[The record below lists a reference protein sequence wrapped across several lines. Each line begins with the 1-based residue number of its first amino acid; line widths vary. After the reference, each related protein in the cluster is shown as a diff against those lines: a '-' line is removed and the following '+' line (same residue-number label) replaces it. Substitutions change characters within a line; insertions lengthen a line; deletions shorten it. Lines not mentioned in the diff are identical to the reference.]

1 MRGINLKQELSQQ
14 ELDSL
19 LNALH
24 TGEIN
29 PKASKEEE
37 EKTKVKEY
45 DFRRPIK
52 LSKEYMNTLHILFEK
67 FAEISSGILSTQ
79 VRTNTSIT
87 LEAVEQISFDEFIN
101 SVPSL
106 TAMGIFHSVP
116 LTGNQIIEINP
127 EFGIQVVELM
137 CGGTKSKDKK
147 GVKKDKFTEIELG
160 IIEDLIVNLLKGFK
174 LAWTETMEI
183 EPVLDDIETNPQQL
197 QTMPPN
203 EPVVRIS
210 FGVEIFESNTSMHI
224 CIPYVSFE
232 NIIDKLSIKSWF
244 DMERSYDENKYREM
258 ITDGLVGAEVAITV
272 EMGKTVITVDDF
284 LHLETGDIVQLDIG
298 TDKPM
303 KMYIEDKVHYLVQ
316 PGIHNE
322 KLAVQVL
329 QYLEEDVEI

>member
-1 MRGINLKQELSQQ
+1 M
-14 ELDSL
+14 

-24 TGEIN
+24 TGEISH
-29 PKASKEEE
+29 KANTEAEEAA
-37 EKTKVKEY
+37 KVREY

-52 LSKEYMNTLHILFEK
+52 LSKEHMNTLHILFEK
-67 FAEISSGILSTQ
+67 FAEISSGILSTL
-79 VRTNTSIT
+79 VRNNTSLT

-101 SVPSL
+101 SVPGL
-106 TAMGIFHSVP
+106 TVMGIFHCVP

-127 EFGIQVVELM
+127 QFGIQLVELL
-137 CGGTKSKDKK
+137 CGGTKIKDKK
-147 GVKKDKFTEIELG
+147 AVKKDKFTDIELG
-160 IIEDLIVNLLKGFK
+160 IIEDIVAELLKGFK
-174 LAWTETMEI
+174 SAWEEIMEI
-183 EPVLDDIETNPQQL
+183 EPVLDGIETNPQQL
-197 QTMPPN
+197 QTMSPN
-203 EPVVRIS
+203 EPVVSIS
-210 FGVEIFESNTSMHI
+210 FAAEIFDSRTSVHI
-224 CIPYVSFE
+224 CIPYISFE

-244 DMERSYDENKYREM
+244 DMERSYDENKYREL
-258 ITDGLVGAEVAITV
+258 ITEGLVGAEVALTV

>member
-1 MRGINLKQELSQQ
+1 LSQK
-14 ELDSL
+14 EIDSL

-29 PKASKEEE
+29 PKANEEE
-37 EKTKVKEY
+37 EKTRVREY

-52 LSKEYMNTLHILFEK
+52 LSKEYINTLNILFEK
-67 FAEISSGILSTQ
+67 FAEISSDILSAQ
-79 VRTNTSIT
+79 VRTNTAIT

-101 SVPSL
+101 SVPGITL
-106 TAMGIFHSVP
+106 MGIFHCIP

-127 EFGIQVVELM
+127 QFGIQVVELM
-137 CGGTKSKDKK
+137 CGGTKSRDKK
-147 GVKKDKFTEIELG
+147 GFKKDKFTEIELG
-160 IIEDLIVNLLKGFK
+160 IMEDTVQNLLKGFRS
-174 LAWTETMEI
+174 AWTEIMEI

-197 QTMPPN
+197 QTMSPN
-203 EPVVRIS
+203 EPVVRIR
-210 FGVEIFESNTSMHI
+210 FGVEIFDSKSSMHI
-224 CIPYVSFE
+224 CIPYISFE

-244 DMERSYDENKYREM
+244 DMERSYDENKYREL
-258 ITDGLVGAEVAITV
+258 ITDGLVGAEVALTV
-272 EMGKTVITVDDF
+272 EMGKTIITVDDF
-284 LHLETGDIVQLDIG
+284 LHLETGDIIQLDMN

-329 QYLEEDVEI
+329 KYLEEDVEI

>member
-1 MRGINLKQELSQQ
+1 MSQK
-14 ELDSL
+14 EIDSL

-29 PKASKEEE
+29 PKANEEE
-37 EKTKVKEY
+37 EKTRVREY

-52 LSKEYMNTLHILFEK
+52 LSKEYMNTLNILFEK
-67 FAEISSGILSTQ
+67 FAEISSDILSAQ
-79 VRTNTSIT
+79 VRTNTAIT

-101 SVPSL
+101 SVPGITL
-106 TAMGIFHSVP
+106 MGIFHCIP

-127 EFGIQVVELM
+127 QFGIQVVELM
-137 CGGTKSKDKK
+137 CGGAKSRDKK

-160 IIEDLIVNLLKGFK
+160 IMEDTVQNLLKGFRS
-174 LAWTETMEI
+174 AWTEIMEI

-197 QTMPPN
+197 QTMSPN

-210 FGVEIFESNTSMHI
+210 FAVEIFDSKSSMHI
-224 CIPYVSFE
+224 CIPYISFE

-244 DMERSYDENKYREM
+244 DMERSYDENKYKEL
-258 ITDGLVGAEVAITV
+258 ITDGLAGAEVALTV
-272 EMGKTVITVDDF
+272 EMGKTIITVDDF
-284 LHLETGDIVQLDIG
+284 LHLETGDIIQLDMS

-303 KMYIEDKVHYLVQ
+303 KMYVEDKVHYLVQ

>member
-1 MRGINLKQELSQQ
+1 M
-14 ELDSL
+14 
-19 LNALH
+19 NALH
-24 TGEIN
+24 TGEISH
-29 PKASKEEE
+29 KANTEAEEAA
-37 EKTKVKEY
+37 KVREY

-67 FAEISSGILSTQ
+67 FAEISSGILSTL
-79 VRTNTSIT
+79 VRNNTSLT

-101 SVPSL
+101 SVPGL
-106 TAMGIFHSVP
+106 TVMGIFHCVP

-127 EFGIQVVELM
+127 QFGIQLVELL
-137 CGGTKSKDKK
+137 CGGTKIKDKK
-147 GVKKDKFTEIELG
+147 AVKKDKFTDIELG
-160 IIEDLIVNLLKGFK
+160 IIEDIVAELLKGFK
-174 LAWTETMEI
+174 SAWEEIMEI
-183 EPVLDDIETNPQQL
+183 EPVLDGIETNPQQL
-197 QTMPPN
+197 QTMSPN

-210 FGVEIFESNTSMHI
+210 FAAEIFDSRTSVHI
-224 CIPYVSFE
+224 CIPYISFE

-244 DMERSYDENKYREM
+244 DMERSYDENKYREL
-258 ITDGLVGAEVAITV
+258 ITEGLVGAEVALTV

>member
-1 MRGINLKQELSQQ
+1 
-14 ELDSL
+14 
-19 LNALH
+19 
-24 TGEIN
+24 
-29 PKASKEEE
+29 
-37 EKTKVKEY
+37 
-45 DFRRPIK
+45 
-52 LSKEYMNTLHILFEK
+52 
-67 FAEISSGILSTQ
+67 
-79 VRTNTSIT
+79 
-87 LEAVEQISFDEFIN
+87 
-101 SVPSL
+101 
-106 TAMGIFHSVP
+106 
-116 LTGNQIIEINP
+116 
-127 EFGIQVVELM
+127 
-137 CGGTKSKDKK
+137 
-147 GVKKDKFTEIELG
+147 
-160 IIEDLIVNLLKGFK
+160 VNLLKGFK

>member
-1 MRGINLKQELSQQ
+1 MSQK
-14 ELDSL
+14 EIDSL

-24 TGEIN
+24 TGEID
-29 PKASKEEE
+29 PKANEEE
-37 EKTKVKEY
+37 EKTRVREY

-52 LSKEYMNTLHILFEK
+52 LSKEYMNTLNILFEK
-67 FAEISSGILSTQ
+67 FAEISSDILSAQ
-79 VRTNTSIT
+79 VRTNTAIT

-101 SVPSL
+101 SVPGI
-106 TAMGIFHSVP
+106 TIMGIFHCIP

-127 EFGIQVVELM
+127 QFGVQVVELM
-137 CGGTKSKDKK
+137 CGGTKSRDKK

-160 IIEDLIVNLLKGFK
+160 IMEDTVQNLLKGFRS
-174 LAWTETMEI
+174 AWTEIMEI

-197 QTMPPN
+197 QTMSPN

-210 FGVEIFESNTSMHI
+210 FGVEIFDSKSSMHM
-224 CIPYVSFE
+224 CIPYISFE

-244 DMERSYDENKYREM
+244 DMERSYDENKYKEL
-258 ITDGLVGAEVAITV
+258 ITDGLAGAEVALTV
-272 EMGKTVITVDDF
+272 EMGKTIITVDDF
-284 LHLETGDIVQLDIG
+284 LHLETGDIIQLDMS

-303 KMYIEDKVHYLVQ
+303 KMYVEDKVHYLVQ

-322 KLAVQVL
+322 KLAVQIL

>member
-1 MRGINLKQELSQQ
+1 MKQELSQK
-14 ELDSL
+14 EIDSL

-29 PKASKEEE
+29 PKANEEE
-37 EKTKVKEY
+37 EKTRVREY

-52 LSKEYMNTLHILFEK
+52 LSKEYMNTLNILFEK
-67 FAEISSGILSTQ
+67 FAEISSDILSAQ
-79 VRTNTSIT
+79 VRTNTAIT

-101 SVPSL
+101 SVPGITL
-106 TAMGIFHSVP
+106 MGIFHCIP

-127 EFGIQVVELM
+127 QFGIQVVELM
-137 CGGTKSKDKK
+137 CGGAKSRDKK

-160 IIEDLIVNLLKGFK
+160 IMEDTVQNLLKGFRS
-174 LAWTETMEI
+174 AWTEIMEI

-197 QTMPPN
+197 QTMSPN

-210 FGVEIFESNTSMHI
+210 FGVEIFDSKSSMHM
-224 CIPYVSFE
+224 CIPYISFE

-244 DMERSYDENKYREM
+244 DMERSYDENKYREL
-258 ITDGLVGAEVAITV
+258 ITDGLVGAEVALTV
-272 EMGKTVITVDDF
+272 EMGKTIITVDDF
-284 LHLETGDIVQLDIG
+284 LHLEKGDIIQLDMS

>member
-1 MRGINLKQELSQQ
+1 MKQELSQK
-14 ELDSL
+14 EIDSL

-29 PKASKEEE
+29 PKANEEE
-37 EKTKVKEY
+37 EKTRVREY

-52 LSKEYMNTLHILFEK
+52 LSKEYMNTLNILFEK
-67 FAEISSGILSTQ
+67 FAEISSDILSAQ
-79 VRTNTSIT
+79 VRTNTAIT

-101 SVPSL
+101 SVPGI
-106 TAMGIFHSVP
+106 TIMGIFHCVP

-127 EFGIQVVELM
+127 QFGIQVVELM
-137 CGGTKSKDKK
+137 CGGTKSRDKK

-160 IIEDLIVNLLKGFK
+160 IMEDMVENLLKGFRS
-174 LAWTETMEI
+174 AWTEIMEI

-197 QTMPPN
+197 QTMSPN

-210 FGVEIFESNTSMHI
+210 FGVEIFDSKSSMHI
-224 CIPYVSFE
+224 CIPYISFE

-258 ITDGLVGAEVAITV
+258 ITDGLVNAEVALTV

>member
-1 MRGINLKQELSQQ
+1 LSQK
-14 ELDSL
+14 EIDSL

-29 PKASKEEE
+29 PKANEEE
-37 EKTKVKEY
+37 EKTRVREY

-52 LSKEYMNTLHILFEK
+52 LSKEYMNTLNILFEK
-67 FAEISSGILSTQ
+67 FAEISSDILSAQ
-79 VRTNTSIT
+79 VRTNTAIT

-101 SVPSL
+101 SVPGI
-106 TAMGIFHSVP
+106 TIMGIFHCVP

-127 EFGIQVVELM
+127 QFGIQVVELM
-137 CGGTKSKDKK
+137 CGGTKSRDKK

-160 IIEDLIVNLLKGFK
+160 IMEDMVENLLKGFRS
-174 LAWTETMEI
+174 AWTEIMEI

-197 QTMPPN
+197 QTMSPN

-210 FGVEIFESNTSMHI
+210 FGVEIFDSKSSMHI
-224 CIPYVSFE
+224 CIPYISFE

-258 ITDGLVGAEVAITV
+258 ITDGLVNAEVALTV